1 MRPETKQLLPFCKYI
16 LLVLKNSFLFWWEGR
31 RRGFIGF
38 IKYADVDSDENFLHF
53 SCNEKLQ
60 QTHTHSLGF
69 IVGIVL
75 CSIFLGP
82 IASAVNT
89 VIVLFAEAP
98 ADFQQN
104 YPELSNQMRTAWM
117 GVYPGSV

>member
-1 MRPETKQLLPFCKYI
+1 MPMLILTKIFSI
-16 LLVLKNSFLFWWEGR
+16 FL
-31 RRGFIGF
+31 
-38 IKYADVDSDENFLHF
+38 
-53 SCNEKLQ
+53 CNEKLQ

-89 VIVLFAEAP
+89 VIVLFAGS
-98 ADFQQN
+98 FQLTSGGT
-104 YPELSNQMRTAWM
+104 YPELSNRMRTAWM